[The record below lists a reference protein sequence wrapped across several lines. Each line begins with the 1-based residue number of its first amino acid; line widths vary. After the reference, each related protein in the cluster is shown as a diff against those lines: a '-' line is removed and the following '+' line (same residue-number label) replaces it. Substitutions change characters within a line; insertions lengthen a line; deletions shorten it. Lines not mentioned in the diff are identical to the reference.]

1 MLFYC
6 FSCVRFCYG
15 LSLSLFFPLSCLP
28 LRQYCVLSICYIS
41 IYLHEGMWYMY
52 IIIYFAYCGGCWVGH
67 AHWRWWMMFSL
78 WKLRVNVEKK
88 NAPRIRVHVPL
99 LSSTHTIHPSIYRT
113 YIVFPCVMIMDG
125 VRVSLTWCEIIAIY
139 TRYYT
144 STALTEMSQCQCAY
158 ENSGQNR
165 CVRFAWDGACVLPE
179 LYLTLASP
187 IGANISPTKDTGTC
201 CTFILYNIIIIN
213 SYTANISWTCR
224 FCKAVKVTIEDII
237 WY

>member
-1 MLFYC
+1 MA
-6 FSCVRFCYG
+6 S
-15 LSLSLFFPLSCLP
+15 LSLSLFPSLLP
-28 LRQYCVLSICYIS
+28 SSTPILCAFNLLYFYIS
-41 IYLHEGMWYMY
+41 ARGNVVYVYNY
-52 IIIYFAYCGGCWVGH
+52 IFCLL
-67 AHWRWWMMFSL
+67 RWLLSWSRALALVDDVFVM
-78 WKLRVNVEKK
+78 KAPRKCREK